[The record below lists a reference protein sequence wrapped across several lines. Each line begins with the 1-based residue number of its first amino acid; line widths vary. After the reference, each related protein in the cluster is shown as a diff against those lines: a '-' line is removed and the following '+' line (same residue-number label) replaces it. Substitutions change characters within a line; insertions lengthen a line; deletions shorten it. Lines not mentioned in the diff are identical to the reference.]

1 MLARVG
7 ATESLAVLVF
17 AVDCLHHQLAQL
29 AAAIARQ
36 QRIPVTAP
44 DRLDDIPAGAT
55 ELALQF
61 LDDLAVAAHRAIE
74 PLQIA
79 VDDANQVVQS
89 FAAGTRNRH
98 QAPGPVAFTTTKETP
113 PLPAGPGP
121 Q

>member
-1 MLARVG
+1 MRISDWSSDVCSSDLRSCLGIFSEEMLARVG

-61 LDDLAVAAHRAIE
+61 LDDLAVAAHREI
-74 PLQIA
+74 
-79 VDDANQVVQS
+79 
-89 FAAGTRNRH
+89 GR
-98 QAPGPVAFTTTKETP
+98 APV
-113 PLPAGPGP
+113 
-121 Q
+121 

>member
-61 LDDLAVAAHRAIE
+61 LDDLAVAAHRAIA

-79 VDDANQVVQS
+79 VDEIVRATGRESVCRYEEIAMVAVQLQKS
-89 FAAGTRNRH
+89 KTEKKNMIKKMTR
-98 QAPGPVAFTTTKETP
+98 
-113 PLPAGPGP
+113 
-121 Q
+121 